1 MDVII
6 KLTPRSRTVV
16 INPGATTINLISG
29 GNMGYLQATYNAGI
43 AIASFQ
49 VVALVD
55 GLLYPASTDNLIHAN
70 SVLGIALTEGITQQQ
85 ITVITS
91 GIITNA
97 AWNWAD
103 DQPLFLGL
111 NGEIVASPSFER
123 EFMIQIGN
131 APSDNQVNIDL
142 DVATLLSNS

>member
-1 MDVII
+1 MPEDVII
-6 KLTPRSRTVV
+6 KLTPRSRTVI

-29 GNMGYLQATYNAGI
+29 GNLGYLQATYTAGSPI
-43 AIASFQ
+43 GSFQ
-49 VVALVD
+49 VLALVD

-70 SVLGIALTEGITQQQ
+70 SVLGIALTEGVANQQ

-111 NGEIVASPSFER
+111 NGEILAIPSFER
-123 EFMIQIGN
+123 GFMIQIGN
-131 APSDNQVNIDL
+131 APSPNQVLVDL
-142 DVATLLSNS
+142 DVATLL